1 MMVKYLGKKSSVC
14 YLLRQPNFTRYS
26 CPKFHVTLLLKI
38 LLGTAVNEAVV
49 IMKYFP
55 ERWFIIQ
62 CSTVKQVF
70 KLCNCDSSRKW
81 QR

>member
-55 ERWFIIQ
+55 ER
-62 CSTVKQVF
+62 
-70 KLCNCDSSRKW
+70 
-81 QR
+81 